1 MANNDMDRVVPLGR
15 LSDYKVAEGDPDVR
29 GWEVL
34 ASDGRKIGE
43 VEELLVDTTAMK
55 VRYLEVD
62 VDEGLMADAGDRHV
76 LIPIGYARLERER
89 DSITVDGLSS
99 TDLHAIPAYDSGT
112 GLTREHETA
121 VRSHFTRPSQNI
133 SDNVDTSGMTAG
145 GLGAGVAAG
154 TAGGLDTGDGI
165 DTAGL
170 NNTPGFG
177 TGMSATP
184 LGGTGMSDTAAGLR
198 NAGSDLGSTGG
209 LSATGTAAGMT
220 AGGSSTGLSGAGS
233 TGMAA
238 GSAGGMSAGGSTAS
252 TGGLSAGGSTGSTG
266 GTSAGSSAGGLGST
280 GSMSSTGSQNT
291 GAMSA
296 SGSTG
301 SLGGSS
307 AGSDIPEATG
317 LSDSA
322 REMRGDASHR
332 AGLSGSDYMHNSDED
347 FYSSDAFDD
356 NAFYGARRGGIDETR
371 GGTAEDAAE
380 RLRQDRENRDVSGT
394 GNL

>member
-89 DSITVDGLSS
+89 DSITVDGLTS

-121 VRSHFTRPSQNI
+121 VRTHFSRPSQTT

-233 TGMAA
+233 A
-238 GSAGGMSAGGSTAS
+238 GSAGGM
-252 TGGLSAGGSTGSTG
+252 
-266 GTSAGSSAGGLGST
+266 SAGGLGST
-280 GSMSSTGSQNT
+280 GSMSSTGSQDLGST
-291 GAMSA
+291 GSMSA
-296 SGSTG
+296 AGSTG

-307 AGSDIPEATG
+307 AGSEIPEATG
-317 LSDSA
+317 LSDAA

-356 NAFYGARRGGIDETR
+356 NRFYGARRGGIDETR
-371 GGTAEDAAE
+371 GGTAEEAAE